1 MKRTTALPLILFV
14 VGAGILTY
22 FLELILQSL
31 GAPALLPPYS
41 LSITLVGVAIAVV
54 LMAIPVRRLITGARK
69 ERLSPFY
76 SMRVAVLAK
85 ASSHVGAL
93 LFGVGIGLILFLITR
108 PINPSWD
115 LLGRAIAAAV
125 SAAIVLIAG
134 LIAERMCQLPPDD
147 TDKESAGD
155 ATARA

>member
-1 MKRTTALPLILFV
+1 MKRTTALPLIAFA

-22 FLELILQSL
+22 LLEMILQSV

-54 LMAIPVRRLITGARK
+54 LMAIPVRRLITGKRK

-85 ASSHVGAL
+85 ASSHAGAL
-93 LFGVGIGLILFLITR
+93 LLGVGIGLVVFLIAR
-108 PINPSWD
+108 PIAPSWD
-115 LLGRAIAAAV
+115 LLGRAIAAAA

-134 LIAERMCQLPPDD
+134 LVAERMCQLPPDD
-147 TDKESAGD
+147 TDKEPAGD
-155 ATARA
+155 STARA